1 MVVEMMDPAHA
12 HHRRGGGAA
21 GGRDLHGQV
30 EAVIDLVI
38 LDEVRRHDDQV
49 EGGDV
54 AGDVRSSASNTI
66 PLMAARA
73 PRLQRSPGGATIT

>member
-1 MVVEMMDPAHA
+1 MDPAHA

-38 LDEVRRHDDQV
+38 LDVVIVTSTRWKV
-49 EGGDV
+49 ETSPGM
-54 AGDVRSSASNTI
+54 SASTSRFRF
-66 PLMAARA
+66 L
-73 PRLQRSPGGATIT
+73 